1 MKLRKQIAKLFPL
14 SSEKGIVEVL
24 RIMKERNTDIND
36 NIVAF
41 LSYNTSPRLF
51 PFLKSE
57 LEKYQVELYRGLVK
71 KLPKVNLPQIKTKK
85 PKKDPNKSELSKGG
99 LSEDDAIKKSM
110 FSFRSNS
117 SESLSSQGYEYGLSD
132 W

>member
-1 MKLRKQIAKLFPL
+1 MKLRKQIAKFFPL
-14 SSEKGIVEVL
+14 SSEKRILEVL
-24 RIMKERNTDIND
+24 RIMKEQNTDIND

-57 LEKYQVELYRGLVK
+57 LGKYQVALYRGLVK
-71 KLPKVNLPQIKTKK
+71 QIPKINFPEIKTKK
-85 PKKDPNKSELSKGG
+85 PKKDPNKSELNRGG